1 MFEPNRMKD
10 AHLIE
15 AYEILVSS
23 NKKCINFA
31 KKQSFFR
38 CIKLRGEGLTSPY
51 KFKISAVFGG
61 EFYWSNNLWVIV
73 RF

>member
-31 KKQSFFR
+31 KKPNFFITKE
-38 CIKLRGEGLTSPY
+38 CL
-51 KFKISAVFGG
+51 
-61 EFYWSNNLWVIV
+61 IV
-73 RF
+73 KEEESL